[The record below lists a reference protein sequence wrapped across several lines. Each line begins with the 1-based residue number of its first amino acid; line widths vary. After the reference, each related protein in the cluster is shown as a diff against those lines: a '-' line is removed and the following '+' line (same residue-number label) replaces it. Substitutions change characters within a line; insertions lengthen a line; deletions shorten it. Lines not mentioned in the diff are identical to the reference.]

1 MQQSTGQALFD
12 LLVTR
17 NFEPVIL
24 DSSGKEISDPNEGE
38 LFSFDWKTAQKN
50 YGTVVVLLG
59 PDNELEI
66 YYGDNL
72 GRSMEIDDRKEW
84 YNFLEIMKNFAT
96 KNMLTFEVNNLNR
109 LKYTMQGIAA
119 IKEGLFEGY
128 YGKRNMSYSDQPK
141 QTRLVI
147 KHTRNLDETEARFR
161 AIESLFVET
170 ADGERFKVPSRNLM
184 HGKMLAR
191 HVAEGGNPY
200 DAFGQHINSTVEE
213 MAVLSRFVRAARNKN
228 FGGDAAALTSEA
240 IQHYRDL
247 KDKAKKMISQRGYH
261 MIRDEFDP
269 LATTQSEIA
278 VENIKNMFVEQTLD
292 TRIEEA
298 LPLLARLAAPVVMS
312 EPAANMQELS
322 EFEDWANG
330 MTSSKPNDRSTKRLM
345 QQLMMEPLPAGPDG
359 INAIEQL
366 SELIDD
372 PKLLDRIQDIAD
384 VDPDADVFQDSGVLS
399 ILGQYGFSAPAEP
412 ADPEPAE
419 PEAADSAADDIDA
432 AVQPTQEDIDTDGV
446 MMTRPSNMSSESR
459 DPVSRFRQLVELI
472 RQ

>member
-1 MQQSTGQALFD
+1 MKQTTGQSLFD

-38 LFSFDWKTAQKN
+38 LFSFDWKTQQKN

-72 GRSMEIDDRKEW
+72 GRSMETDDRREW

-147 KHTRNLDETEARFR
+147 KHSRNLDETEARFR

-170 ADGERFKVPSRNLM
+170 ADGERFRVPSRNLM

-200 DAFGQHINSTVEE
+200 DAFGQHINSIVEE
-213 MAVLSRFVRAARNKN
+213 MAVLGRFVRAARNKN
-228 FGGDAAALTSEA
+228 FNGDAAALTSEA
-240 IQHYRDL
+240 IQHYSDL
-247 KDKAKKMISQRGYH
+247 KDKAKKIISQRGYH
-261 MIRDEFDP
+261 LIRDEFDP
-269 LATTQSEIA
+269 LATTPSEIA
-278 VENIKNMFVEQTLD
+278 VESIKNMFVEQTLD
-292 TRIEEA
+292 TRIEAA
-298 LPLLARLAAPVVMS
+298 LPLLARLAAPVVTS
-312 EPAANMQELS
+312 ESADMQELS
-322 EFEDWANG
+322 EFQDWADELTN
-330 MTSSKPNDRSTKRLM
+330 TRSQDRGAQARMQELM
-345 QQLMMEPLPAGPDG
+345 AKPLPAGTDG

-366 SELIDD
+366 SDIVDD
-372 PKLLDRIQDIAD
+372 AALLDRVQTIAD
-384 VDPDADVFQDSGVLS
+384 SDPDADVFQDAEVQR
-399 ILGQYGFSAPAEP
+399 ILAQHGFNAPAQPAASEP
-412 ADPEPAE
+412 D
-419 PEAADSAADDIDA
+419 AAAAADDIDA
-432 AVQPTQEDIDTDGV
+432 AVQTTQEDLDTDGV

-459 DPVSRFRQLVELI
+459 DPVSRFRQLVELV